1 MKGVIGRLAL
11 VAAGGGCL
19 ALLVFVGLPWLT
31 EAPRPPEE
39 VLAPLMS
46 GDEPEAVAEPEGS
59 RVVGV
64 RTTGEEVAV
73 VFPAAEET
81 APKGGT
87 SAGSE
92 GPESEE
98 ERQVPPDAVEILP
111 PVLSPEEVAAA
122 MDGLDAGMED
132 EAVLPHGAGGEVSV
146 ARGGGSAAEES
157 AAETQMERVE
167 RWLAEAMQLGDSRAG
182 RPVEGMPPPF
192 SATRDVQELL
202 EALGYEPGP
211 VDGIWGARTEE
222 AWRRFAR
229 NAVDRAAG
237 MVTAEAQGE
246 HEETEPESLVVP
258 SVAESPTPSGPTAVP
273 EGPATGQAGE
283 IRRRAGLPPG
293 VVPELERV
301 SESKGT
307 TEPEG
312 ETEPEAVREAE
323 RVPQPVTVPGTLRG
337 VMGYRMP
344 LVSRQGVPDQ
354 VVAGVLIPAHT
365 TFVIVKPGYWEL
377 VGLEPGE
384 VERLRK
390 PVEPVAEPVRR
401 GWNPFRLFRK
411 GSARSGGN
419 GP

>member
-11 VAAGGGCL
+11 IVAGGGCL

-31 EAPRPPEE
+31 EAPRPPGDMP
-39 VLAPLMS
+39 APS
-46 GDEPEAVAEPEGS
+46 ITGNEGAGAEDEPEAGAGPEGS

-64 RTTGEEVAV
+64 RNTGEEVAV

-81 APKGGT
+81 APERGT

-92 GPESEE
+92 GPEAEE
-98 ERQVPPDAVEILP
+98 AREVPPDAVEILP
-111 PVLSPEEVAAA
+111 PVLSAEEVAAA

-132 EAVLPHGAGGEVSV
+132 EAVLPRGAGGEVSV
-146 ARGGGSAAEES
+146 ARGSGPVAEES
-157 AAETQMERVE
+157 AAVTQMERVE
-167 RWLAEAMQLGDSRAG
+167 RWLTEAMRSGDAGERRA
-182 RPVEGMPPPF
+182 VEGMAPPLP
-192 SATRDVQELL
+192 ATRDVQELL

-211 VDGIWGARTEE
+211 VDGIWGARTES

-229 NAVDRAAG
+229 DAVNRPRRSEPAAEKPERE
-237 MVTAEAQGE
+237 EA
-246 HEETEPESLVVP
+246 EPESLVVP
-258 SVAESPTPSGPTAVP
+258 SVAESPTPSGPTAEP

-283 IRRRAGLPPG
+283 IRRRAGLPPEIVG
-293 VVPELERV
+293 
-301 SESKGT
+301 
-307 TEPEG
+307 EP
-312 ETEPEAVREAE
+312 E

-354 VVAGVLIPAHT
+354 VVSGVLIPAHT

-384 VERLRK
+384 VERLRV
-390 PVEPVAEPVRR
+390 PVEAEAEPVGR

-411 GSARSGGN
+411 RSVPSGGN